1 MSRQLSGQ
9 LSPSL
14 TFKSSHSIGLSFFFF
29 TRNVFTPNQLFKFEK
44 KKKKSQVLCW
54 YLVKTVIIIS
64 FFSSSYLPLIG
75 YLIF

>member
-14 TFKSSHSIGLSFFFF
+14 LFKSPHSVGLSFFF

-44 KKKKSQVLCW
+44 KITGFML
-54 YLVKTVIIIS
+54 IS
-64 FFSSSYLPLIG
+64 NKDRNY
-75 YLIF
+75 Y